1 MNSSAISKRL
11 SEPYN
16 DLLSGRR
23 WLASSPG
30 VFFWA
35 GEHAVLRGG
44 LATCQHVPLR
54 VWVGI
59 TPHTRKG
66 DPEVLANRDPEHHLF
81 LMPETEAHEEHFAP
95 IANFMESASM
105 ASKLRRVAAL
115 ARENGIE
122 GEIRDPHAPQSASL
136 ALGATVAGAFSSALA
151 GALLCAA
158 GKLDEGKVAAW
169 SKEEIPALLD
179 SADTLGFRQCHMLAW
194 KIENIIHGGRDF
206 RIRHAVQHAA
216 GGGPDVVRNSVQGQ
230 RDKAWPE
237 EVRDADHGVL
247 DKLPYGV
254 SSERDEE
261 GSPNS
266 AFFDSLLVCGLG
278 QRSPEG
284 YRWIR

>member
-1 MNSSAISKRL
+1 MMAASVRTMNSSAISKRL

-66 DPEVLANRDPEHHLF
+66 DPEVLAYRDPEHHLF

-122 GEIRDPHAPQSASL
+122 GEIRDPHAPLSL
-136 ALGATVAGAFSSALA
+136 AKRWVQLVRCLLQRSRRGTSLCRRQTRRRQGCCLVQGGDSRASRFS
-151 GALLCAA
+151 
-158 GKLDEGKVAAW
+158 
-169 SKEEIPALLD
+169 
-179 SADTLGFRQCHMLAW
+179 
-194 KIENIIHGGRDF
+194 
-206 RIRHAVQHAA
+206 RHARLS
-216 GGGPDVVRNSVQGQ
+216 P
-230 RDKAWPE
+230 
-237 EVRDADHGVL
+237 
-247 DKLPYGV
+247 V
-254 SSERDEE
+254 SH
-261 GSPNS
+261 
-266 AFFDSLLVCGLG
+266 VGL
-278 QRSPEG
+278 ED
-284 YRWIR
+284 